1 MGVRISMLFRS
12 KQCQRNLN
20 LESHDK
26 LDDASLNAMRC
37 IQLGARPPQVLI
49 SPLGPRA
56 CQVYFTGAGPLLNT
70 QGFACFGNPQ
80 QLVGNLNELKFQARE
95 RIAAGVVTT
104 NSIFLLYSTIAE
116 IRATFHEFGPQ
127 KGRWARNDPFPLTN
141 GLFLVYST
149 VAEIRCHI

>member
-1 MGVRISMLFRS
+1 MGVRIGMLFRS

-56 CQVYFTGAGPLLNT
+56 CQVYFTGAGPLLHT

-95 RIAAGVVTT
+95 RIAAGVVTNASRQGFNT
-104 NSIFLLYSTIAE
+104 GLGFEHRKQSPKLSLGERIFSHFAFQ
-116 IRATFHEFGPQ
+116 A
-127 KGRWARNDPFPLTN
+127 
-141 GLFLVYST
+141 
-149 VAEIRCHI
+149 